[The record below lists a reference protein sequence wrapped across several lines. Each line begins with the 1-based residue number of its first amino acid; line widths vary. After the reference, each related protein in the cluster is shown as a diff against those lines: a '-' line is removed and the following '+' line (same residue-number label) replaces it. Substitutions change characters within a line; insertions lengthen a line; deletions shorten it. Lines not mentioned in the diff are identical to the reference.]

1 MMFASMYSTR
11 SHQQKVCTV
20 NVIWT
25 DHKYFYQVFKAIQ
38 VIPLAQIF
46 LTIYIPVH
54 GWAGYISYHPFKKKK
69 ITEMQQSLNAR
80 EGLLYKILTFWDGIK
95 DWMNEMGFM
104 NFYNWCSPSPGKCYT
119 KSSKIGSIVSKK
131 RSMMFKRPRRAIS
144 HVSDL
149 KRRWL
154 NKACNMPILGQI
166 KCWKIKI

>member
-69 ITEMQQSLNAR
+69 SPRCSNISMPGKACYIKSSLS
-80 EGLLYKILTFWDGIK
+80 
-95 DWMNEMGFM
+95 EMGL
-104 NFYNWCSPSPGKCYT
+104 
-119 KSSKIGSIVSKK
+119 KIEW
-131 RSMMFKRPRRAIS
+131 M
-144 HVSDL
+144 
-149 KRRWL
+149 RWDSWTFTIDVPL
-154 NKACNMPILGQI
+154 PPVNVTQNLVRLAR
-166 KCWKIKI
+166 

>member
-54 GWAGYISYHPFKKKK
+54 GWAGYISYHPFKKK
-69 ITEMQQSLNAR
+69 NHRDA
-80 EGLLYKILTFWDGIK
+80 
-95 DWMNEMGFM
+95 
-104 NFYNWCSPSPGKCYT
+104 
-119 KSSKIGSIVSKK
+119 
-131 RSMMFKRPRRAIS
+131 AIS
-144 HVSDL
+144 QCQGRLVI
-149 KRRWL
+149 
-154 NKACNMPILGQI
+154 PV
-166 KCWKIKI
+166 